1 MEGSDAMFWLG
12 TVQWLHVL
20 LGIFWFGSTLYIN
33 LVFIP
38 AVLPLSREKQQEIAA
53 RISPLTTRVL
63 RPTAILVIALGIV
76 RGTVLGPIHSVQDV
90 FSTTYGVTWFA
101 ALVGALAL
109 FTFIEVVFDPDI
121 RRLNTAKTEAEY
133 DATLG
138 RVKILSVVE
147 LIGFF
152 AIFTCMILLRL
163 GL

>member
-1 MEGSDAMFWLG
+1 MFWLG

-38 AVLPLSREKQQEIAA
+38 AVLPLSREKQQEIAS

-90 FSTTYGVTWFA
+90 FNTTYGVTWFV

>member
-1 MEGSDAMFWLG
+1 MFWLG

>member
-1 MEGSDAMFWLG
+1 MFWLG

-90 FSTTYGVTWFA
+90 FSTTYGVTWFV

>member
-1 MEGSDAMFWLG
+1 MFWLG

-90 FSTTYGVTWFA
+90 FNTTYGVTWFV

-121 RRLNTAKTEAEY
+121 RRLNTAKTEVEY
-133 DATLG
+133 EATLG